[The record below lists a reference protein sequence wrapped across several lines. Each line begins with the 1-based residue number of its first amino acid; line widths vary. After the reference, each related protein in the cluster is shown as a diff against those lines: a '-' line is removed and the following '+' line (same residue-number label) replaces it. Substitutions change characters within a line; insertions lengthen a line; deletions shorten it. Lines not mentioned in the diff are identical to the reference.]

1 MRAVIVT
8 SSSSYEPRA
17 DLAADCLKKL
27 GWQTVIIS
35 TDFVH
40 REKKRRRE
48 SREGYRYLKTIPYQK
63 NLSVKRLWS
72 HRVFSEKVLKEL
84 ESMEPDLL
92 YILVPANSLVRCGD
106 IYRRNHPKVKVIFD
120 VIDLWPE
127 ALPFRNMSGSLPV
140 RMWRSLRDDHLKAA
154 DLVVTECR
162 LYREIL
168 GPRLKGIETRTIYWP
183 KMGESQAFTEESLLW
198 QSETEEL
205 RLCYL
210 GSINHIIDIPFI
222 VNMTVEMKKACDV
235 VFHIIGDGESRQEL
249 LDRLRA
255 QGVTVKYH
263 GATYEEEKK
272 REILSQCHYGI
283 NMMKP
288 EVTVGLT
295 MKSVEYLYWGLPL
308 LNTIGGDTWRF
319 IEESQAGF
327 NCAEDRW
334 GELVPRIRAGRQDT
348 RMRVNA
354 RKLYEQYF
362 SPEAFAAEME
372 ACIGQ
377 VVKQSGE

>member
-8 SSSSYEPRA
+8 NSSSYEPRA
-17 DLAADCLKKL
+17 DLTADCLKKL
-27 GWQTVIIS
+27 GWQVVIIS

-40 REKKRRRE
+40 REKRKGRE
-48 SREGYRYLKTIPYQK
+48 AREGYLYVKTIPYQK

-72 HRVFSEKVLKEL
+72 HWVFSGKVLKKL

-92 YILVPANSLVRCGD
+92 YILLPANSLVRCGD
-106 IYRRNHPKVKVIFD
+106 RYKRNHPKVKILFD

-127 ALPFRNMSGSLPV
+127 SLPFRSMSHSLPV
-140 RMWRSLRDDHLKAA
+140 QMWRKLRDDHLKAA

-168 GPRLKGIETRTIYWP
+168 GARLAGIETRTVYWP
-183 KMGESQAFTEESLLW
+183 KIGENQALQGELSLPLGG
-198 QSETEEL
+198 TGEL
-205 RLCYL
+205 HLCYL

-222 VNMTVEMKKACDV
+222 AHMTAEMKKVCDV

-249 LDRLRA
+249 LDRLKE
-255 QGVTVKYH
+255 QGIRVEYH
-263 GATYEEEKK
+263 GAVYEEEKK
-272 REILSQCHYGI
+272 GEILSRCHYGV
-283 NMMKP
+283 NVMKP

-308 LNTIGGDTWRF
+308 LNTIRGDTWRF
-319 IEESQAGF
+319 VEQCQVGF
-327 NCAEDRW
+327 NCEEDKW
-334 GELVPRIRAGRQDT
+334 SELIPRIAAGT
-348 RMRVNA
+348 RDLGMRIRA

-362 SPEAFAAEME
+362 SPEAFAVEME
-372 ACIGQ
+372 GCIRQ
-377 VVKQSGE
+377 VMRQTKE